1 MSGDGLVGARVVVV
15 GGGIAGLATAAL
27 LARGGARV
35 TLLERHERVGGR
47 AGMLEVDGFRFD
59 TGPSW
64 YFMPEVFAHF
74 FELMGERVEDHLDL
88 ERLDPAYR
96 VFFEPPAGAEP
107 DVLDVTADPE
117 ANWAAFD
124 ALEPG
129 AGERMRGY
137 AAQSSDAYRMALDH
151 FLYTTFAR
159 PDRAVSGEVLRR
171 LGTLAGL
178 LGTTLADRIARTVTD
193 PRLRQVLGYHAVFL
207 GSSPYRVPALYS
219 LMSHLDLVDGV
230 RFPRGG
236 MYTIIEAIEGLARAH
251 GVEIRTGTEVAAI
264 DVEPEGRSLRH
275 PRRTGRA
282 RGVRLADGE
291 VVPADVVVSAADLHH
306 TETRLLEPQHATRT
320 AADWERRGPGI
331 SALLV
336 LAGVRGEL
344 PELAHHSLFFT
355 RDWPGNFR
363 DILGDDTASGVDG
376 LRVPDV
382 ASMYVS
388 RTTATDPDA
397 APPGHEN
404 IFVLV
409 PFPADPALGGADDR
423 ATLDAHADRY
433 LDQAGA
439 WMGTPDLRERVVT
452 RRVVGPADFARDLS
466 AWRGTALGM
475 EHTLAQSAMFRP
487 GNASPRVPNLLHVGG
502 STIPGVGLPM
512 CLISAELVA
521 KRLLGDTSAGRLP
534 APLRRG
540 SSAPPAAPAVD
551 GTVTGFVYLGA
562 LLVALAGLAALDRR
576 YRLAFWVDARRA
588 AICVAVG
595 VVFFLAWDVAGLA
608 LGIFARGESPHM
620 TGVLLA
626 PDLPLEE
633 AFFLA
638 LLSYNALLAWRA
650 LDLAAQRRAVG
661 RGRQRVTGRGQR

>member
-1 MSGDGLVGARVVVV
+1 MTAAGTTHVPRDRADPGGGLRGGPRAVRGARVVVV

-27 LARGGARV
+27 LGRGGADV

-47 AGMLEVDGFRFD
+47 AGLLEVDGFRFD

-64 YFMPEVFAHF
+64 YFMPEVFEHF
-74 FELMGERVEDHLDL
+74 FALMGERVEDHLDL
-88 ERLDPAYR
+88 VRLDPAYR
-96 VFFEPPAGAEP
+96 VFFEGTDGGPV

-129 AGERMRGY
+129 AGARMRRY

-159 PDRAVSGEVLRR
+159 PDRAVSGDVLRR
-171 LGTLAGL
+171 AGTLAGL
-178 LGTTLADRIARTVTD
+178 LTSTLADRIARTVAD

-230 RFPRGG
+230 RYPRGG
-236 MYTIIEAIEGLARAH
+236 MYTVIAAIERLAVAH
-251 GVEIRTGTEVAAI
+251 GVRIRTGAEVASI
-264 DVEPEGRSLRH
+264 DVDPAGRSLRH

-282 RGVRLADGE
+282 RGVRLAGGE

-306 TETRLLEPQHATRT
+306 TETRLLAPEHAGR
-320 AADWERRGPGI
+320 APGDWERRGPGI

-336 LAGVRGEL
+336 LAGVRGAL

-363 DILGDDTASGVDG
+363 DILGADTASAPDG
-376 LRVPDV
+376 LRVPEV

-388 RTTATDPDA
+388 RTTATDPAA

-404 IFVLV
+404 VFVLV
-409 PFPADPALGGADDR
+409 PYPADPALGGAGDR
-423 ATLDAHADRY
+423 AALEAHADRY

-439 WMGTPDLRERVVT
+439 WAGVPDLRERVVT
-452 RRVVGPADFARDLS
+452 RRVVGPADFARDFS

-487 GNASPRVPNLLHVGG
+487 GNVSARVPNLLHVGG
-502 STIPGVGLPM
+502 GTIPGVGLPM

-521 KRLLGDTSAGRLP
+521 KRLLGDTSARPLP
-534 APLRRG
+534 APLRPGFLAAAREP
-540 SSAPPAAPAVD
+540 ARWTTAPAAA
-551 GTVTGFVYLGA
+551 TGPSGP
-562 LLVALAGLAALDRR
+562 G
-576 YRLAFWVDARRA
+576 
-588 AICVAVG
+588 
-595 VVFFLAWDVAGLA
+595 
-608 LGIFARGESPHM
+608 
-620 TGVLLA
+620 
-626 PDLPLEE
+626 
-633 AFFLA
+633 
-638 LLSYNALLAWRA
+638 
-650 LDLAAQRRAVG
+650 G
-661 RGRQRVTGRGQR
+661 R

>member
-1 MSGDGLVGARVVVV
+1 MRGLVAAAGAVHPAVGAAVHPAGAAAGLVGARVVVV
-15 GGGIAGLATAAL
+15 GGGIGGLATAAL

-35 TLLERHERVGGR
+35 TLLERHGRVGGR
-47 AGMLEVDGFRFD
+47 AGLLEVDGFRFD

-74 FELMGERVEDHLDL
+74 FRLMGERVEDHLDL
-88 ERLDPAYR
+88 ARLDPSYR
-96 VFFEPPAGAEP
+96 VFFEPPGGGRA
-107 DVLDVTADPE
+107 DVLDVGVDPE

-137 AAQSSDAYRMALDH
+137 AAQSSEAYRMALDH

-159 PDRAVSGEVLRR
+159 PDRALSGDVLRR
-171 LGTLAGL
+171 SGRLAGL
-178 LGTTLADRIARTVTD
+178 LGTTLARRIAGTVTD

-236 MYTIIEAIEGLARAH
+236 MYTIIESIEKVARAH
-251 GVEIRTGTEVAAI
+251 GVEIRTDADVVAIEVDPA
-264 DVEPEGRSLRH
+264 DRSLRH

-291 VVPADVVVSAADLHH
+291 RIEADVVVSAADLQH
-306 TETRLLEPQHATRT
+306 TETRLLPPEHAPRS
-320 AADWERRGPGI
+320 ARDWERRGPGI

-336 LAGVRGEL
+336 LAGVRGAL

-355 RDWPGNFR
+355 RDWPTNFR
-363 DILGDDTASGVDG
+363 DILGDDTPSAVEG
-376 LRVPDV
+376 LRVPET

-388 RTTATDPDA
+388 RTTATDPAA
-397 APPGHEN
+397 APAGHEN

-409 PFPADPALGGADDR
+409 PFPADPTIGAADDR
-423 ATLDAHADRY
+423 AALEAHADRY
-433 LDQAGA
+433 LDQAGRWA
-439 WMGTPDLRERVVT
+439 GIPDLRERVVT
-452 RRVVGPADFARDLS
+452 RRVVGPADFAREFS

-487 GNASPRVPNLLHVGG
+487 GHVSPRVPNLLHVGG
-502 STIPGVGLPM
+502 GTIPGVGLPM

-521 KRLLGDTSAGRLP
+521 KRLLGDTSARRLP
-534 APLRRG
+534 EPLR
-540 SSAPPAAPAVD
+540 P
-551 GTVTGFVYLGA
+551 GF
-562 LLVALAGLAALDRR
+562 LAA
-576 YRLAFWVDARRA
+576 ARDPGR
-588 AICVAVG
+588 
-595 VVFFLAWDVAGLA
+595 WT
-608 LGIFARGESPHM
+608 AR
-620 TGVLLA
+620 
-626 PDLPLEE
+626 
-633 AFFLA
+633 
-638 LLSYNALLAWRA
+638 
-650 LDLAAQRRAVG
+650 
-661 RGRQRVTGRGQR
+661 